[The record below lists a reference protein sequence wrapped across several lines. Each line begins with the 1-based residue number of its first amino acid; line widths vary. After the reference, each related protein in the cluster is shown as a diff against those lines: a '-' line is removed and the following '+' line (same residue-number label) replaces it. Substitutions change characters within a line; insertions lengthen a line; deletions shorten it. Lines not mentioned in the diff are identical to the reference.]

1 MRPLGGE
8 WYIGIDLGVRW
19 TQVSCY
25 YPGLP
30 EPETKSTVAGKEM
43 YRIPTALCRQK
54 KTGRWCFGEEAGR
67 LAESGEGMYADYLLS
82 RAEKGEAILLDQEYQ
97 AGSLLQIFLWK
108 VIQMALPPRGVRAVT
123 KCVFTVGRLTEGLA
137 GLLLELSGNLGFLG
151 QQVLVQ
157 DSRESFYAYAV
168 SQDPA
173 LWNYDVM
180 LYSCEEDEIW
190 QKRLVCN
197 RKTRPK
203 VAVVEESCLGKLPE
217 EVKEWDAAFAR
228 LLRQTM
234 AKKIVSAVYLTGSG
248 FEGNWMDESLQVV
261 CQGKRAFQGKN
272 LFTKGACYAG
282 MLMHRREEAE
292 TVYFCEYK
300 MTEHIFLKIT
310 SGDEEGVY
318 FLVEAGDNC
327 HQVAKSFRIL
337 TEKEAF
343 LDLWVQGLDGRG
355 ARIERLNLPGL
366 ENAKS
371 RRNRLEVSLWLEG
384 DAAIVKIKDIG
395 WGDLQPG
402 TGLDWEFEIGLAQS

>member
-180 LYSCEEDEIW
+180 L
-190 QKRLVCN
+190 
-197 RKTRPK
+197 
-203 VAVVEESCLGKLPE
+203 
-217 EVKEWDAAFAR
+217 
-228 LLRQTM
+228 
-234 AKKIVSAVYLTGSG
+234 
-248 FEGNWMDESLQVV
+248 
-261 CQGKRAFQGKN
+261 
-272 LFTKGACYAG
+272 
-282 MLMHRREEAE
+282 
-292 TVYFCEYK
+292 
-300 MTEHIFLKIT
+300 
-310 SGDEEGVY
+310 
-318 FLVEAGDNC
+318 
-327 HQVAKSFRIL
+327 
-337 TEKEAF
+337 
-343 LDLWVQGLDGRG
+343 
-355 ARIERLNLPGL
+355 
-366 ENAKS
+366 
-371 RRNRLEVSLWLEG
+371 
-384 DAAIVKIKDIG
+384 
-395 WGDLQPG
+395 
-402 TGLDWEFEIGLAQS
+402 